1 MTNSNNTDLFDS
13 FFRRADLDGDG
24 QISGAEAVGFFQGS
38 GLPTHVLAQVEEL
51 EKEILDSRQKIEF
64 YSVKMQELV
73 KWLRFYIKVD
83 VTIDLMRSQQGYLLI
98 SMRYLSF
105 LRATCVFQV
114 ETLGKKYEEKYKQTG
129 DVASKLTIE
138 EATFHDI
145 QEHAEN
151 IQSSLEERV
160 KTVNEHCKLYGL
172 RSKPISLV
180 ELPFGISMIPAIF
193 YPFQRSCCIFLHWL
207 PRIFTFAFYIRMITC
222 SLPLDLSL
230 GRQPGIQ
237 EAAADWDEGWD
248 KFDNKGMLNNCLL
261 DLVDFDFALEGLE
274 FLFTWVHDAF
284 FSALSLNLIKALMTF
299 RSGFTFVKELTLDVR
314 NVVASPKQ
322 KTSFPKETTS
332 TDKDSIAKSEKV
344 SRPIKSNSEKDL
356 LDHQH
361 ENGTLKCPPDKNS
374 PHAKEIQTDGG
385 GTEAVH
391 SGDIIVEPGWG
402 TFDDT
407 HYDTESAWGFYS
419 VSGKSMDFSIG
430 ELGLNPIKTR
440 SSHGDNMLPGKG
452 QFMFDSIP
460 STLAHNQGNSS
471 YAFADSV
478 PSTPAY
484 NPQNA
489 FADSVP
495 STPAYNTGKSPV
507 SFADSIPSTPAYN
520 FGNSPRRF
528 SEGSE
533 DHSFDSFS
541 RALRTRMKVMDSHQG
556 LIPLE
561 NLETLIE
568 VMGFQGL
575 THSESLIRVM
585 GSQGLTHLQSD
596 QNHGFSRDTDHSHGF
611 LKMDSF
617 NTHDSGFF
625 QSSDNSLAR
634 FDSSVRGSKDFDNSH
649 GFPSFD
655 DTDPFGSSGPFRT
668 SLESGSGSI
677 GDSRIQAGHGDEP
690 GEEASVFSTAAML
703 LYSTLDEASAAL
715 GRNLTV
721 AETLW
726 FNYSAKKSD
735 YYLFCHNIL
744 FLFLIFSVVPLP
756 LFFTNLWR
764 SAGLD
769 KYKIQPKVKL
779 SPSEE
784 FKCYKDVTRM
794 NQSQGMSVYLI
805 TTRRQK
811 DFWLLA

>member
-1 MTNSNNTDLFDS
+1 MLSAFNAS
-13 FFRRADLDGDG
+13 FG
-24 QISGAEAVGFFQGS
+24 
-38 GLPTHVLAQVEEL
+38 
-51 EKEILDSRQKIEF
+51 
-64 YSVKMQELV
+64 
-73 KWLRFYIKVD
+73 
-83 VTIDLMRSQQGYLLI
+83 
-98 SMRYLSF
+98 
-105 LRATCVFQV
+105 C
-114 ETLGKKYEEKYKQTG
+114 
-129 DVASKLTIE
+129 
-138 EATFHDI
+138 
-145 QEHAEN
+145 
-151 IQSSLEERV
+151 
-160 KTVNEHCKLYGL
+160 
-172 RSKPISLV
+172 
-180 ELPFGISMIPAIF
+180 
-193 YPFQRSCCIFLHWL
+193 
-207 PRIFTFAFYIRMITC
+207 
-222 SLPLDLSL
+222 LSL
-230 GRQPGIQ
+230 
-237 EAAADWDEGWD
+237 
-248 KFDNKGMLNNCLL
+248 
-261 DLVDFDFALEGLE
+261 LVHLC
-274 FLFTWVHDAF
+274 
-284 FSALSLNLIKALMTF
+284 S
-299 RSGFTFVKELTLDVR
+299 
-314 NVVASPKQ
+314 
-322 KTSFPKETTS
+322 
-332 TDKDSIAKSEKV
+332 
-344 SRPIKSNSEKDL
+344 
-356 LDHQH
+356 
-361 ENGTLKCPPDKNS
+361 
-374 PHAKEIQTDGG
+374 DGG

-541 RALRTRMKVMDSHQG
+541 RVLRTRMKVMDSHQG

-617 NTHDSGFF
+617 NTHYSGFF

-668 SLESGSGSI
+668 SLESETPKGS
-677 GDSRIQAGHGDEP
+677 
-690 GEEASVFSTAAML
+690 
-703 LYSTLDEASAAL
+703 
-715 GRNLTV
+715 
-721 AETLW
+721 
-726 FNYSAKKSD
+726 SD
-735 YYLFCHNIL
+735 N
-744 FLFLIFSVVPLP
+744 
-756 LFFTNLWR
+756 WR
-764 SAGLD
+764 A
-769 KYKIQPKVKL
+769 
-779 SPSEE
+779 
-784 FKCYKDVTRM
+784 F
-794 NQSQGMSVYLI
+794 
-805 TTRRQK
+805 
-811 DFWLLA
+811 